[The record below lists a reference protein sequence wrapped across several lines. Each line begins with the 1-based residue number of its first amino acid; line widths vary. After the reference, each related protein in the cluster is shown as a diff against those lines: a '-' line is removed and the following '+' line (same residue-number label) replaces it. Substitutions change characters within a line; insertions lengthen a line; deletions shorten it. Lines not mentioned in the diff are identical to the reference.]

1 MLMNSYDLKKVQG
14 TPDWSSI
21 PTLDIANRYLETPDD
36 ITACAQIC
44 YNNEA
49 LLIHLSTV
57 EKDIRAVEKGPLG
70 APCEDSCLEF
80 FFCPM
85 DGDPRYFNLEFNING
100 CLFLGFGKS
109 IDDLVRLII
118 EPDEIFAPKIKK
130 TENGW
135 EIFYSI
141 PYSFIRLFFPDFE
154 ARNGK
159 SIRANCFKCA
169 DFSTPPHYMSWNKVV
184 GEPFTFH
191 KSHCFGVMNF
201 IA

>member
-1 MLMNSYDLKKVQG
+1 MNSYDIKKVVG
-14 TPDWSSI
+14 TPEWKNI
-21 PTLDIANRYLETPDD
+21 PVLNIENRYLETPQN

-44 YNNEA
+44 YNDEA
-49 LLIHLSTV
+49 LLIHLST
-57 EKDIRAVEKGPLG
+57 EEREIRAVEKGPLG

-85 DGDPRYFNLEFNING
+85 EGDNRYFNLEFNING
-100 CLFLGFGKS
+100 CLFLGFGTD
-109 IDDLVRLII
+109 IDNLTRLVHE
-118 EPDEIFAPKIKK
+118 EPEKIFEPKIQK
-130 TENGW
+130 TEKGW

-141 PYSFIRLFFPDFE
+141 PYSFIRRFFLDFE
-154 ARNGK
+154 VKSGK

-169 DFSTPPHYMSWNKVV
+169 DFSNPPHYMSWNLVE

-201 IA
+201 TA